1 MTIDLRISHLVP
13 AVNVSVAS
21 DLAADRQMLVVA
33 DHDSRVL
40 ARGKPPC
47 RAWQLADAVDWAAQA
62 VRTAFAGVTVSCERL
77 GTAGGCSASWLASA
91 GAVRVRANAA
101 SGLGEAAVT
110 RARTWTRLAG
120 ERVFPLVTAGRRG
133 GGHRTA

>member
-1 MTIDLRISHLVP
+1 MDQAPSTSRPRSATGLSRGDRTRAEKLTRGPELVP

-47 RAWQLADAVDWAAQA
+47 KAW
-62 VRTAFAGVTVSCERL
+62 
-77 GTAGGCSASWLASA
+77 
-91 GAVRVRANAA
+91 
-101 SGLGEAAVT
+101 
-110 RARTWTRLAG
+110 
-120 ERVFPLVTAGRRG
+120 
-133 GGHRTA
+133 